1 MNAEATPSPILKR
14 PATKREQ
21 REASVERLLA
31 AALRLFVSQ
40 GYRHTS
46 VEQIADEAGLTKGAV
61 YFYFKNKENLLL
73 TLLDRVEEIVVDRM
87 VELVSAAQPSATD
100 KLVAF
105 IHGQAALGV
114 EAWESVLLLILMSL
128 EFGGQDD
135 PIERR
140 TRAIYDR
147 MYRTVEHILAF
158 GRQRGEFRSDIGIK
172 EQAAIVLAGHD
183 GTFLEWYRR
192 GKEFDGKEL
201 VRALRVASVAGV
213 EVNRTSEGD
222 IAT

>member
-1 MNAEATPSPILKR
+1 MPTKVTPR

-21 REASVERLLA
+21 REASVENLLA

-46 VEQIADEAGLTKGAV
+46 VEQIAEEAGLTKGAV

-87 VELVSAAQPSATD
+87 VQRVSAAQPGATD
-100 KLVAF
+100 KLIAF

-135 PIERR
+135 PIEAR
-140 TRAIYDR
+140 TKAIYDR
-147 MYRTVEHILAF
+147 MYRTVEDILAL
-158 GRQRGEFRSDIGIK
+158 GRKRGEFSQDLGIK
-172 EQAAIVLAGHD
+172 EQAAIVVAGHD

-192 GKEFDGKEL
+192 GKEFDGEEL
-201 VRALRVASVAGV
+201 VRALRVATVAGV
-213 EVNRTSEGD
+213 VKQQESAEE
-222 IAT
+222 IAI